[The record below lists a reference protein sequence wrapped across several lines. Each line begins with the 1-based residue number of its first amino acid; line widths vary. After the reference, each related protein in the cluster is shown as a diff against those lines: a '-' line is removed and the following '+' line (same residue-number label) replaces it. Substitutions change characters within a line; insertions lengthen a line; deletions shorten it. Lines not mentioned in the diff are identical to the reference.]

1 MVIIIKSSLC
11 KHINKHIILG
21 IHVDSDGMPQSICA
35 ICYDKINDFYEFR
48 LMSLNTEQQTRKAL
62 GLPEPA
68 PTPQQPKNHPKPSEN
83 KEPVVKLVDLKYSIQ
98 DKILI
103 RKAFEKLSNRNTAKE
118 RRSETPPAAAA
129 AAPPP
134 TKKPR
139 KDHLHCFVC
148 SQYFAY
154 LTDLHDHQIKEH
166 VPSISKYAC
175 GSCRLT
181 FEQLADYKAH
191 ENSHTKDKLPFECFS
206 CLCSFSKIKEFL
218 K

>member
-1 MVIIIKSSLC
+1 
-11 KHINKHIILG
+11 
-21 IHVDSDGMPQSICA
+21 
-35 ICYDKINDFYEFR
+35 
-48 LMSLNTEQQTRKAL
+48 MSLNTEKQTREAL

-68 PTPQQPKNHPKPSEN
+68 LQQVPKTSKPLER

-103 RKAFEKLSNRNTAKE
+103 RKAFERISNRDTAKG
-118 RRSETPPAAAA
+118 RRSETPPTV
-129 AAPPP
+129 APPP

-154 LTDLHDHQIKEH
+154 LSDLQDHQIKEH
-166 VPSISKYAC
+166 APSISKYAC
-175 GSCRLT
+175 GSCRET

-191 ENSHTKDKLPFECFS
+191 ENYHTKEKLPFECFS
-206 CLCSFSKIKEFL
+206 CLCSFAKIKEFT